1 MLSIEDTFWSGKI
14 WTRFWKKSMW
24 EILKEES
31 EKEQR
36 FSVIQE
42 RLNFDNK
49 IKWICCWSLSSFH
62 LSKPWFSSQ
71 EIFYRDFSCFSVVIS
86 QLLVLMN
93 SSSWQNDNF
102 DRLRSALDF
111 RSINLSSLR
120 DRLFYLWFLRVFQ
133 VHFATNMTGSTRK
146 CHLCPEIVRI

>member
-1 MLSIEDTFWSGKI
+1 MLLIEDTFWSGKI
-14 WTRFWKKSMW
+14 STRFWKIHVRNPMRGIW
-24 EILKEES
+24 ERGRIFG
-31 EKEQR
+31 R
-36 FSVIQE
+36 QE
-42 RLNFDNK
+42 GLNFDNK